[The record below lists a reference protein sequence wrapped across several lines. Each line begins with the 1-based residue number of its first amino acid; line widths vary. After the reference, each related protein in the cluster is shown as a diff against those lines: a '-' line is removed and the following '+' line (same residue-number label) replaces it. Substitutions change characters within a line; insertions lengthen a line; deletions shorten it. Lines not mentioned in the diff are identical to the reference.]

1 MRNIKYH
8 DNVGKYLS
16 ETKIK
21 SLQESVSYLDN
32 FMLVD
37 NEVGFITVGGDN
49 KEIHFPKT
57 QALILLNALNKER
70 DKLIEFLM
78 S

>member
-1 MRNIKYH
+1 MRNINYD

-16 ETKIK
+16 EIKIK

-32 FMLVD
+32 FILVD
-37 NEVGFITVGGDN
+37 NEVGFITVDGDN

-57 QALILLNALNKER
+57 QALILLSALNKER
-70 DKLIEFLM
+70 EKLIEFLM